1 MIWLAAQHFCQLSE
15 LPLFNDTDEVLITLK
30 SFNFP
35 RGSKMWSPLPPSMPE
50 SVVPI
55 FRALGPLETYLS
67 ELYTHNFGT
76 IGCAI
81 WVDTDVGYYFLLL
94 VSFCCAAFNR
104 FLANKRETN
113 TFQTWLCSKPNVHSS
128 GTLVYRESTPST
140 RVHPNDNTTPPTVH
154 QTERMAGASFQQDA
168 WDCNRF

>member
-94 VSFCCAAFNR
+94 VLFFCIKYSSVPVHLSSLWGQLKIILIVSCLYLLPLFS
-104 FLANKRETN
+104 NKI
-113 TFQTWLCSKPNVHSS
+113 L
-128 GTLVYRESTPST
+128 TLPERCHMTPDDWS
-140 RVHPNDNTTPPTVH
+140 D
-154 QTERMAGASFQQDA
+154 F
-168 WDCNRF
+168 